1 MINKELLLFIET
13 NFSLTVKGSK
23 ISDMLVSIT
32 FNQLYLH
39 FGRGKSI
46 LFEYA
51 FKPIQTSGLVLSLLI
66 AKSNCVRPTTP
77 IGII

>member
-13 NFSLTVKGSK
+13 NFSLIVKGFT
-23 ISDMLVSIT
+23 ISDMLVSII

-39 FGRGKSI
+39 FGKGKLI

-51 FKPIQTSGLVLSLLI
+51 FKPIQTSGLVISLFMLK
-66 AKSNCVRPTTP
+66 ATV
-77 IGII
+77 

>member
-13 NFSLTVKGSK
+13 DFSLIVKGSK

-39 FGRGKSI
+39 FGKGKSI

-51 FKPIQTSGLVLSLLI
+51 FKPIQTSGLVLSLLMLK
-66 AKSNCVRPTTP
+66 ATV
-77 IGII
+77 

>member
-13 NFSLTVKGSK
+13 NFSLIVKGSK
-23 ISDMLVSIT
+23 VSFILVSIT

-39 FGRGKSI
+39 FGKGKSM

-51 FKPIQTSGLVLSLLI
+51 FKPIQTKGFVFPLLML
-66 AKSNCVRPTTP
+66 NVTV
-77 IGII
+77 